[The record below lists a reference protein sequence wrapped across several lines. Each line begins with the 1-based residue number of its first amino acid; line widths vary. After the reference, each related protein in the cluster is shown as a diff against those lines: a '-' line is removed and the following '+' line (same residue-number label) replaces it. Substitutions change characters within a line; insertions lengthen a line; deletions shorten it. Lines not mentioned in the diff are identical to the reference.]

1 MNVKFLATEDYD
13 NFEVLYDDFCKKAV
27 SEYNFELEPLDY
39 DGFLEA
45 IDKDLIK
52 CMVLFDEE
60 NKASAFLV
68 YTTAISEAIEL
79 NIIHCPEKE
88 HMLEYAKE
96 LLKKFI
102 DVTKNLRKDKIV
114 CYPMLGEQK
123 SLISVIAKL
132 GFKFVGI
139 EVLRFLMKGTP
150 SRDLFS
156 RARVVHLPQD
166 YEVVS
171 WSDKYV
177 DDAVSVIQE
186 AFKDSSDA
194 LFDPRFKTIDGTRDI
209 INKIVKNVYAEF
221 MPNATSVLLF
231 KKEPVGFSF
240 MNLTGGTIVNIP
252 LVGIRQEHQG
262 KGLSTIMLKHSMD
275 TIFKEIDIY
284 NNPITEIN
292 TTTETN
298 NLQALRLYKNLGFIE
313 DYNYP
318 QSYLPLENWTF

>member
-1 MNVKFLATEDYD
+1 MSNIKFLTADSYGKFESLYED
-13 NFEVLYDDFCKKAV
+13 FRKRAV
-27 SEYNFELEPLDY
+27 VEYNFELEPLDY

-52 CMVLFDEE
+52 CIVLYDQED
-60 NKASAFLV
+60 KASAFLV
-68 YTTAISEAIEL
+68 YTTAISESIEL
-79 NIIHCPEKE
+79 NIIHCNNKE
-88 HMLEYAKE
+88 HFIEYAKE

-102 DVTKNLRKDKIV
+102 DVTQNLRKEKIV

-139 EVLRFLMKGTP
+139 EVLRFKMAGTP

-156 RARVVHLPQD
+156 RARVVHLPED

-171 WSDKYV
+171 WSDKYF
-177 DDAVSVIQE
+177 DDAVNIIQE
-186 AFKDSSDA
+186 AFNDSSDA
-194 LFDPRFKTIDGTRDI
+194 LFDPRFKTIEGTCDI
-209 INKIVKNVYAEF
+209 ITKIVKNVYAEF
-221 MPNATSVLLF
+221 LPNATSVLLY
-231 KKEPVGFSF
+231 KKEAVGFSF
-240 MNLTGGTIVNIP
+240 MNVTSGTIVNIP

-284 NNPITEIN
+284 NSPITEIN

-318 QSYLPLENWTF
+318 QSYLPMEN